1 MKRIRRVLPTEQRDR
16 IGHKAGA
23 RTVVFDFA
31 QSWRWGLFGATL
43 VGWLG
48 SAPAPLRTGRPDRI
62 PYAAT
67 AAAVELADVSLL
79 AQRGLRRI
87 PAPAQRSRAG
97 SLARGKLLVAS
108 GELRDP
114 NFAETVVL
122 LIEHGEEGAMG
133 VVINR
138 ATRVKLSELLPK
150 IEGLGQRGDII
161 YEGGPVERSEILM
174 LLRSEQKPEDSRVV
188 FRDVYLS
195 ASAALLKRLAAEPA
209 REKAPFRVYSGY
221 AGWASGQL
229 EAEVEAGAWHIFP
242 ATETAVFASRPA
254 DLWRELHD
262 RTTLRLAGWG
272 TAYRTTAA
280 ARLDHPQWRRWGF

>member
-1 MKRIRRVLPTEQRDR
+1 
-16 IGHKAGA
+16 
-23 RTVVFDFA
+23 VVFDFV

-43 VGWLG
+43 LGWLG
-48 SAPAPLRTGRPDRI
+48 SAPAPLRTDRPDRI
-62 PYAAT
+62 PHSVT
-67 AAAVELADVSLL
+67 AAAVELPDACLL
-79 AQRGLRRI
+79 AQRGPRRH
-87 PAPAQRSRAG
+87 PAAAQRSRAG

-108 GELRDP
+108 DELRDP

-122 LIEHGEEGAMG
+122 LIEHSEEGAMG

-150 IEGLGQRGDII
+150 IEGLGQRGDTI

-174 LLRSEQKPEDSRVV
+174 LLQSEQEPEDSRVV

-221 AGWASGQL
+221 AGWAQGQL

-242 ATETAVFASRPA
+242 ATETAVFASRPE
-254 DLWRELHD
+254 DLWREFID
-262 RTTLRLAGWG
+262 RTTLRLAGRG
-272 TAYRTTAA
+272 HGRRTAA
-280 ARLDHPQWRRWGF
+280 GARLEHPAGAALGLLALSLTSLNSFQLSQ

>member
-1 MKRIRRVLPTEQRDR
+1 M
-16 IGHKAGA
+16 
-23 RTVVFDFA
+23 VFDFV

-48 SAPAPLRTGRPDRI
+48 SAPAPLRTDGPDRI
-62 PYAAT
+62 PHAVT

-79 AQRGLRRI
+79 AQRGPRRT
-87 PAPAQRSRAG
+87 PAAAQRSRAG

-150 IEGLGQRGDII
+150 IKGLTERADTI

-174 LLRSEQKPEDSRVV
+174 LLRSAQEPEDSRVV
-188 FRDVYLS
+188 FGDVYLS
-195 ASAALLKRLAAEPA
+195 ASAALLKRLAAEPP
-209 REKAPFRVYSGY
+209 RENAPFRVYSGY
-221 AGWASGQL
+221 AGWAPEQL

-242 ATETAVFASRPA
+242 ATAETVFASPEE
-254 DLWRELHD
+254 LWRELND
-262 RTTLRLAGWG
+262 RTTLRLAGGRRDRGARWL
-272 TAYRTTAA
+272 TPAA
-280 ARLDHPQWRRWGF
+280 HYAGAFGAFCNILKHFPAFE